1 MQELSEKRDD
11 IEEALSTARE
21 RGAQFADIR
30 LESSDGTSI
39 SAKDGITKINSSNE
53 LGAGIRAFLE
63 GAWGFAYTTQVD
75 RRGMTDCA
83 ERAVSL
89 AKAVYERA

>member
-30 LESSDGTSI
+30 LESSGRGASYAI
-39 SAKDGITKINSSNE
+39 SGPLDQPHVEPVQSPHSE
-53 LGAGIRAFLE
+53 
-63 GAWGFAYTTQVD
+63 
-75 RRGMTDCA
+75 
-83 ERAVSL
+83 
-89 AKAVYERA
+89 AKAR